1 MFKILASDGKE
12 YGPVAAEQL
21 RQWIR
26 EGRAGGPTQVRRE
39 GDANWQALHSLPEF
53 ADIFQAP
60 PAQVTGRI
68 GLVPPVVR
76 TFGILNIVVG
86 LILLLQLVATLFSLL
101 AAMRRSGS
109 FNPFNATF
117 LFFQALG
124 VLGVIIRIVSGI
136 GLLRGMEWARRLA
149 VYYAGFALV
158 LGVYGL
164 GRTLFWLGSNLDA
177 MPHALLSFSYV
188 FNLGLSFVT
197 LAFNVATIILLTRPA
212 VRTALAAKTSAAV

>member
-12 YGPVAAEQL
+12 YGPVAGDQL

-26 EGRAGGPTQVRRE
+26 EGRAGGPTQVLRE
-39 GDANWQALHSLPEF
+39 GDANWQALQSLPEF

-60 PAQVTGRI
+60 PAPVTGRI

-86 LILLLQLVATLFSLL
+86 VILSLQLVGSLVSLL
-101 AAMRRSGS
+101 AVMHRSPG

-117 LFFQALG
+117 LFFQ
-124 VLGVIIRIVSGI
+124 VLGLIGVILRIVSGI
-136 GLLRGMEWARRLA
+136 GLLRGREWARRLA

-164 GRTLFWLGSNLDA
+164 GRTLFWLATN
-177 MPHALLSFSYV
+177 PTHAPQVLVSMSYLFS
-188 FNLGLSFVT
+188 LGLSLVT

-212 VRTALAAKTSAAV
+212 VRAALAAKTSAAV